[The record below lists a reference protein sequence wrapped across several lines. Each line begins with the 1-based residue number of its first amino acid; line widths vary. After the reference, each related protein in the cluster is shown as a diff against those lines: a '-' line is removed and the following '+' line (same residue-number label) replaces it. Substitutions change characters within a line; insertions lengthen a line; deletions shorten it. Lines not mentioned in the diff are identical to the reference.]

1 MEKIVTQAATD
12 RAVSRSYGMTGG
24 YSDAGLGG
32 FLRHALALLQRNAVL
47 VAGIIGLALAIALV
61 STMLATPRYTAYT
74 SIQIDDQS
82 EQVLGDE
89 LGGQTA
95 ANSGWDIDR
104 FLNTQLEIL
113 RSRALAERVA
123 LKLELASDRA
133 FFEAMGAEL
142 PQSGGGAAASGAA
155 AGLVRGGLT
164 VDLPRET
171 RIARL
176 GFSSNDPEVAAKLA
190 NAYASEFIQATLQRR
205 FDSSAYARDFVGKQL
220 EEARVRLETSE
231 RELNAYAREAGLIR
245 TRDVTSR
252 DDARGTDS
260 VTTASLLQLNEAA
273 NKAQAERIEAESRW
287 AAENST
293 PLLASQAVLA
303 SPAVQGLISRQSALR
318 AELGVARGRYLE
330 GHPKVQSLESELA
343 AVTSQ
348 LGQAARE
355 VRSGIRA
362 DFVAARDAES
372 RLRAQVSRLQG
383 ATLAEQDRSVRYN
396 TLAREADT
404 NRSLYDG
411 LLQRFR
417 ELNAASGISA
427 SNIAVVDAAV
437 APGAPSS
444 PNLAKNL
451 AIALLIGVVIA
462 GATVFLRDQLDDAIR
477 VPEDVEGKIHLPLL
491 GVVPISTDGEPTA
504 ALADAKSPVA
514 EAYNSLRGAL
524 LYSTPQG
531 LPPVMLVTS
540 ARESEGKSTTS
551 YAIARGVALTGKR
564 VLLVDADL
572 RRPSLHRLLGTD
584 GKRGLSSLLTSSD
597 PAASAIVDT
606 AQEGLALLPAGP
618 IPPSPTELLSAPR
631 MAAVLE
637 ELSAAYDMVVIDSSP
652 VLGLADAPVL
662 SAIVDGVLLVIEADA
677 ARGGALKSALRRL
690 RAMEPVIL
698 GAVLTKFDPAKAGNA
713 YSSYYGYGYYSYQE
727 GEARA

>member
-1 MEKIVTQAATD
+1 MTQAATD

-113 RSRALAERVA
+113 RSRALAGRVA
-123 LKLELASDRA
+123 RKLELASDRA

-205 FDSSAYARDFVGKQL
+205 FDSSAYARNFVGKQL

>member
-1 MEKIVTQAATD
+1 MTTVGTD
-12 RAVSRSYGMTGG
+12 APVARHIGMTDG
-24 YSDAGLGG
+24 YSENGLGG
-32 FLRHALALLQRNAVL
+32 FLRHAFALVQRNAVL
-47 VAGIIGLALAIALV
+47 IAAIVGGALALALV
-61 STMLATPRYTAYT
+61 ATMLTTPRYTAFT
-74 SIQIDDQS
+74 SIQIEDQS
-82 EQVLGDE
+82 DQVLGDE
-89 LGGQTA
+89 LGGQTDV
-95 ANSGWDIDR
+95 SRSWDIDR
-104 FLNTQLEIL
+104 FLNTQLDIL
-113 RSRALAERVA
+113 RSRALAERIVR
-123 LKLELASDRA
+123 KLELARDPA
-133 FFEAMGAEL
+133 FFEAMGAQL
-142 PQSGGGAAASGAA
+142 PEGTSADAANAAAV
-155 AGLVRGGLT
+155 GLVRGGLS
-164 VDLPRET
+164 VELPRET
-171 RIARL
+171 RIAKVS
-176 GFSSNDPEVAAKLA
+176 FTSPDPQMAAKLA

-245 TRDVTSR
+245 TRDALSR
-252 DDARGTDS
+252 PDRPNADS

-287 AAENST
+287 SAESKT

-303 SPAVQGLISRQSALR
+303 SPAVQGLISRQSELR

-330 GHPKVQSLESELA
+330 GHPKVQSLEAELT
-343 AVTSQ
+343 AVTAQ
-348 LGQAARE
+348 LGHAARE

-362 DFVAARDAES
+362 DFVAAREAEM
-372 RLRAQVSRLQG
+372 RLREQVSRLQG
-383 ATLAEQDRSVRYN
+383 ASLAEQDRAVRYN

-417 ELNAASGISA
+417 ELNAASGISS
-427 SNIAVVDAAV
+427 SNIAVIDAAV
-437 APGAPSS
+437 PPGGPSS

-451 AIALLIGVVIA
+451 AIALLVGAVMA
-462 GATVFLRDQLDDAIR
+462 GAIVFMRDQLDDVVR
-477 VPEDVEGKIHLPLL
+477 VPEDVEDKMQLPLL
-491 GVVPISTDGEPTA
+491 GVVPISPEAEPTI
-504 ALADAKSPVA
+504 ALQDARSPVA

-524 LYSTPQG
+524 LYSTPRG

-540 ARESEGKSTTS
+540 ARESEGKTTTS
-551 YAIARGVALTGKR
+551 YAIARGVALTGKK

-572 RRPSLHRLLGTD
+572 RRPSLHRLLGVS
-584 GKRGLSSLLTSSD
+584 GKRGLSSLLTSAD
-597 PAASAIVDT
+597 PSASAIVDT
-606 AQEGLALLPAGP
+606 GQQGLSLLPAGP

-637 ELSAAYDMVVIDSSP
+637 ELAEAFDMVVIDSSP

-677 ARGGALKSALRRL
+677 ARGGALKSAIRRL

-698 GAVLTKFDPAKAGNA
+698 GAVLTKYDPSKAGNA

-727 GEARA
+727 EEARA

>member
-113 RSRALAERVA
+113 RSRALAGRVA
-123 LKLELASDRA
+123 RKLELASDRA

-205 FDSSAYARDFVGKQL
+205 FDSSAYARNFVGKQL